1 MRVFERNKI
10 FGDVCMIDVEKEY
23 RDTMQ
28 EVLLELKL
36 KTDKRL
42 KKLEE
47 EHENDKI
54 QPKTY

>member
-1 MRVFERNKI
+1 
-10 FGDVCMIDVEKEY
+10 MIDVEKAY
-23 RDTMQ
+23 RETMQ

-47 EHENDKI
+47 EQEQGKI
-54 QPKTY
+54 QPKPYQR